1 MVIIIGSQKGGVG
14 KSTLSINLCAALA
27 NQGKD
32 VMLVDS
38 DRQSSSSNWAE
49 DRAENPALP
58 QVNFVQKYDNLRA
71 TLKDLNTRYE
81 YVIVDAAGR
90 DSKELRTGLVA
101 ANILLMPVRPSQ
113 FDLDTIPTLQT
124 MVAEVKEELNP
135 ELKFKAVLSMASTN
149 PVIHEAEEAE
159 KYFQDCEDIDLLKVV
174 IRERKVYRDS
184 IYAGRGLGVIEMDN
198 AKAKEE
204 INKLMTELLA

>member
-14 KSTLSINLCAALA
+14 KSTLAVNICAVLA
-27 NQGKD
+27 TQGKD
-32 VMLVDS
+32 VILVDS

-49 DRAENPALP
+49 DRAENSSLP

-101 ANILLMPVRPSQ
+101 ADILLMPVRPSQ
-113 FDLDTIPTLQT
+113 FDLDTVPTMQE
-124 MVAEVKEELNP
+124 MVAEVREELNP
-135 ELKFKAVLSMASTN
+135 DLKFKAVLSMAATN
-149 PVIHEAEEAE
+149 PVIHEADEAE
-159 KYFQDCEDIDLLKVV
+159 KYLHECEDIQLLEGV
-174 IRERKVYRDS
+174 ICERKVYRDS
-184 IYAGRGLGVIEMDN
+184 IYAGRGMGVIEMDN
-198 AKAKEE
+198 SKAKAEM
-204 INKLMTELLA
+204 NKLVKELLA